1 MTSSSTWTPAN
12 AIAVTVGPLF
22 HTDLNT
28 HRTGPWTALDTMALR
43 QLDNAQLDYLDF
55 GYVTGDK
62 WQSLKGSIERDF
74 GSESLRILD
83 LGGDNG
89 RLAERLT
96 AAYQNVEV
104 TVSK

>member
-1 MTSSSTWTPAN
+1 
-12 AIAVTVGPLF
+12 
-22 HTDLNT
+22 
-28 HRTGPWTALDTMALR
+28 MALR